1 MAAAIASKLDIL
13 KANEGLLDAE
23 TRVLVSALLDAGQ
36 EHLFSGW
43 PEPGKDDDNKRRLL
57 AQLRQLDSS
66 YAGGLL
72 KYISNAKKLL
82 KDSKEGSNPFEG
94 CVPSVPEGE
103 KLDSGSDA
111 FIELENAGLAAAGDT
126 AFVLVAGGLGERLGY
141 SGIKLALPVESATGG
156 CYLKLY
162 IESILALQALNGNR
176 RQLPLAIMTSDDT
189 HARTEA
195 LLRSHAFFGADP
207 AQVTLVKQEKV
218 ACLADNDARL
228 ALTPGDAWAVQT
240 KPHGHGDVHMLL
252 HSSGLAARWRDAGLR
267 WAVFF
272 QDTNALVF
280 RAIPAALG
288 VSAARAFDFNSLA
301 VPRRAKEAIGAITKL
316 AYPDGTSRTLNVEY
330 NQLDPL
336 LRAAYD
342 PEGDT
347 NDDTGFS
354 PFPGNINQLIVS
366 LDSYCEELQKKGGVI
381 GEFVNPKYA
390 DAGRTSF
397 KSSTRLEC
405 MMQDFPKDLPSTA
418 RVGYT
423 SINQVWAAYSPVKN
437 SPADAAAKAAGGNP
451 SHSATTG
458 ELDYYKANCKMLEH
472 VGACIAGP
480 SSASFNGL
488 EDLDFWPR
496 VVWPPA
502 WAIGFDQLKA
512 RLPKPSAISLGQDT
526 VLIVSE
532 PNTSLESLT
541 LERGAVEVAG
551 QGPIVAGTVS
561 NDGWTWEPLD
571 EDKGAPEEE
580 VIRGFHVVR
589 HAIETL
595 K

>member
-1 MAAAIASKLDIL
+1 ASKLDIL

-23 TRVLVSALLDAGQ
+23 

-57 AQLRQLDSS
+57 SQLRQLDSS

-94 CVPSVPEGE
+94 CVPSVPEGK
-103 KLDSGSDA
+103 KLDFGSDA
-111 FIELENAGLAAAGDT
+111 FIELENAGIAAAADT
-126 AFVLVAGGLGERLGY
+126 AFVL
-141 SGIKLALPVESATGG
+141 
-156 CYLKLY
+156 
-162 IESILALQALNGNR
+162 ALNGNR

-488 EDLDFWPR
+488 EDLEFWPR

-532 PNTSLESLT
+532 PNASLESLT